1 MISLAS
7 FTDKD
12 YRTYMVRASKTTK
25 PTKYREY
32 SLDGLTIT
40 VEHASRLCL
49 AMTDEFYGAIYMRDI
64 ESQDT
69 GVTTLEGLLTS
80 QLRPIAR

>member
-1 MISLAS
+1 
-7 FTDKD
+7 
-12 YRTYMVRASKTTK
+12 MVRASKTTK
-25 PTKYREY
+25 STKYREY

-49 AMTDEFYGAIYMRDI
+49 AMSDVFLKAIYMRDV
-64 ESQDT
+64 ESQNT
-69 GVTTLEGLLTS
+69 GVTTSEGLLTS